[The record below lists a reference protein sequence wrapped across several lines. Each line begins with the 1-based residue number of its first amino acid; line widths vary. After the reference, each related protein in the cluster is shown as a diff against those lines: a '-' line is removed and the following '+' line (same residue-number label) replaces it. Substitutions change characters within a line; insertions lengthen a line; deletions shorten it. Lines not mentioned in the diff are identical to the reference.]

1 MVEEDKARYPQCN
14 HSVQSSSSYRFIN
27 GAGTSETTRRV
38 IRVCPDFAPKVR
50 LPMWLPPPAQAH
62 RNGHPTTHMVSGNL
76 PLDRQERRRGGV
88 EGR

>member
-1 MVEEDKARYPQCN
+1 MAASAEESKVVEEDKAKYPQCN

-50 LPMWLPPPAQAH
+50 LPM
-62 RNGHPTTHMVSGNL
+62 
-76 PLDRQERRRGGV
+76 
-88 EGR
+88 